1 MGGKYRMVSNTD
13 LRKSIRLEHKSAIM
27 VKDEHSKY
35 SLFAKMINYCIGGL
49 YFESNVALKQGTKI
63 QILFDN
69 PPFISGSKILSSD
82 VRWCRKLTD
91 YNSDY
96 YYGVGVKFV

>member
-1 MGGKYRMVSNTD
+1 MV
-13 LRKSIRLEHKSAIM
+13 LGAEHRKNLRLEHKSAIM

-35 SLFAKMINYCIGGL
+35 SLFAQMSNYCISGL

-63 QILFDN
+63 QIQFGN
-69 PPFISGSKILSSD
+69 PPFRSGPKILSST
-82 VRWCRKLTD
+82 VRWCRKLEN

-96 YYGVGVKFV
+96 NYGIGVKFI